1 MHYRGETSLDQ
12 AQYLINVGRKDEALW
27 LLNGIL
33 QHDRRN
39 VDAWR
44 LMAQAATSPD
54 EMRQA
59 LSTVV
64 QLDPTDTWAR
74 EALRKLDSRTTA
86 GRPFGGA
93 FITARPPTLSQPPR
107 PESPAPAAAPAPRPH
122 RASVPTPRATRPHNP
137 VTVIAGV
144 VLLLAIIGSGVV
156 VLIFLTGS
164 NMTRSAARVGASSL
178 PLPAETEP
186 VVPTPQPIPSPTDE
200 NFRVMAHL
208 DYFTYFPAWFER
220 LDEQHAYTFD
230 GTAGDFVVVEV
241 SLLDDGMSPTVL
253 LYDIYRQPMSA
264 PLRFIAGS
272 PPTLSLSHQLID
284 SGVHYVLVYNPYI
297 AGMYQIS
304 IRSSN

>member
-1 MHYRGETSLDQ
+1 MHYRGEATLDQ

-33 QHDRRN
+33 QVDRRN

-64 QLDPTDTWAR
+64 QLDPGDTWAR
-74 EALRKLDSRTTA
+74 EALRKLDSRSTA

-107 PESPAPAAAPAPRPH
+107 PAPAPAAAPPPRTR
-122 RASVPTPRATRPHNP
+122 RASLPTSRAARPHNALA
-137 VTVIAGV
+137 VIAGV
-144 VLLLAIIGSGVV
+144 VLLLAVIGSGVV
-156 VLIFLTGS
+156 VLIFLSGS
-164 NMTRSAARVGASSL
+164 NMTRSAARAGASTL

-186 VVPTPQPIPSPTDE
+186 VVPTPQPTPSPTDE

-253 LYDIYRQPMSA
+253 LYDIYREPVSA
-264 PLRFIAGS
+264 PLRFTAGS
-272 PPTLSLSHQLID
+272 TPTLSLSHQLID
-284 SGVHYVLVYNPYI
+284 SGVHYVLVYDPYI